1 MVRRDLSNPLAPTLA
16 AAVLGAAYLV
26 AAPETAD
33 MAAHTYRTWLWH
45 QVGFATWNAQWYG
58 GHHMA
63 GYSLLYPPLAAVAGT
78 RLVGVVAAVASVWL
92 FAVLAR
98 RMAPTPGAG
107 TLAAWL
113 FLAGIMSNVV
123 IGRMPFTLG
132 VALAVGAW
140 ACARRSR
147 VLAALLSLAS
157 VWTSPVAGVF
167 LIVAAVAVLAGAH
180 ARGDRAGQG
189 VDWWT
194 AAALGGPAVAGG
206 LAMAALFPE
215 GGSDHF
221 VGTAFW
227 PMLLVSLGALALV
240 DPTRRTALWAAGL
253 YVAVLV
259 AAFAFP
265 NALGQNSLRPGLV
278 LGPALLVLFARPG
291 APRYAVAAVAVVLLY
306 LQWLPAVRAVE
317 EARGDPSTAKAFHG
331 EVLRFLDAHAKPG
344 ERLEVPLTRNHWE
357 ATYLAQDYPLAR
369 GWHRQL
375 DRKVNPLFY
384 DKKGLT
390 AARYERWLRDN
401 AVRWVALPDAPLD
414 FSARQERQLLEADL
428 PFLKLVHSSGDWKIW
443 EVTGTEPPVT
453 GPAKLTAAGADG
465 FDLEASAAGWV
476 LVRQHGT
483 PYWTVTGG
491 AGCVREDRDSGWTFV
506 DVKRPGLLQVRAR
519 FSALGAVRHAP
530 RCRDP
535 KTVPA
540 GFSTDSPPVS
550 GR

>member
-1 MVRRDLSNPLAPTLA
+1 
-16 AAVLGAAYLV
+16 
-26 AAPETAD
+26 

-167 LIVAAVAVLAGAH
+167 LIVAAVAVLAGAR

-259 AAFAFP
+259 AAFALP
-265 NALGQNSLRPGLV
+265 QRARPELAASRARPGTRAAGAVRPPGRAAVRGGRGRRRAALPAVAAGRARGRRGARRPVDRQGLPRRGPALPGRAREAGRAARGAAHAQPLGGHLPRPGLSARPR
-278 LGPALLVLFARPG
+278 LAPPARSQGQSALLRQGRTDRRPLRALAARQRRALGGAARGAARLLGAPG
-291 APRYAVAAVAVVLLY
+291 AP
-306 LQWLPAVRAVE
+306 
-317 EARGDPSTAKAFHG
+317 
-331 EVLRFLDAHAKPG
+331 
-344 ERLEVPLTRNHWE
+344 
-357 ATYLAQDYPLAR
+357 
-369 GWHRQL
+369 
-375 DRKVNPLFY
+375 
-384 DKKGLT
+384 
-390 AARYERWLRDN
+390 AARERTSR
-401 AVRWVALPDAPLD
+401 
-414 FSARQERQLLEADL
+414 
-428 PFLKLVHSSGDWKIW
+428 SSSSSTPPA
-443 EVTGTEPPVT
+443 TG
-453 GPAKLTAAGADG
+453 
-465 FDLEASAAGWV
+465 
-476 LVRQHGT
+476 R
-483 PYWTVTGG
+483 
-491 AGCVREDRDSGWTFV
+491 
-506 DVKRPGLLQVRAR
+506 
-519 FSALGAVRHAP
+519 
-530 RCRDP
+530 
-535 KTVPA
+535 
-540 GFSTDSPPVS
+540 S